1 MPTLLHYSETVGCG
15 MTIRLDSG
23 EPCLISVAQAGVRVR
38 KSRLGLFGAK
48 LYEETNVY
56 RAAKTAMI
64 LDERFPD
71 VKLPVSI
78 TNPVLRA
85 FASAAWS
92 CPSAAAVAVAI
103 NQAQEVAQ

>member
-1 MPTLLHYSETVGCG
+1 
-15 MTIRLDSG
+15 
-23 EPCLISVAQAGVRVR
+23 
-38 KSRLGLFGAK
+38 
-48 LYEETNVY
+48 
-56 RAAKTAMI
+56 MI

-103 NQAQEVAQ
+103 NQAHEVAQ